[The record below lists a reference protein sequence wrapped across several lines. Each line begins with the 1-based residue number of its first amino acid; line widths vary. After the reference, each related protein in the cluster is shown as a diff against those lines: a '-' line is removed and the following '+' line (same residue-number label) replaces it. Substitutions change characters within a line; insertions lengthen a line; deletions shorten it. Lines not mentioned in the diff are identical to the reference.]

1 METNIGTSIASGR
14 ELRRTGDAV
23 RNEWLKRYIG
33 PPLAVFV
40 VSRLLLVIL
49 FSYAHRL
56 LPSPHIRANRSL
68 LPHTDPLWALGN
80 WARPWFRFDTG
91 WYVGVAQHGY
101 HWGTAGRANTNFL
114 PLYPALIRALQPL
127 TLGSAWLSSWLV
139 ANLACLAAFIL
150 LWRWAIERFPAE
162 TAMRALLL
170 TVCFPFAFFLST
182 PYAEP
187 LFLSLALAAFLL
199 AEHDRWPL
207 AILAA
212 ALSTITRPVGLAV
225 VLGLIAFA
233 LARRRYPQAAISLL
247 ALLPLL
253 CFAGYLANEFGQPL
267 GFLAVHSYGW
277 VHPSGGVVHT
287 IAAQFHTKLSP
298 FDRVDAA
305 LAGIFLGSAVLVW
318 RRLGPGYAV
327 YVAVGVLLP
336 LAHGLVAI
344 ERYVVVLFPA
354 TAAWAGIERRALQA
368 GIFMLSVL
376 GLILASL
383 MYAAGYTLI

>member
-1 METNIGTSIASGR
+1 METNIGTGVACGR
-14 ELRRTGDAV
+14 ELPQTGDAT
-23 RNEWLKRYIG
+23 RSDWLQRYIW

-40 VSRLLLVIL
+40 VSRLLLLIL
-49 FSYAHRL
+49 FACAHRL
-56 LPSPHIRANRSL
+56 LPSPHILANQPL
-68 LPHTDPLWALGN
+68 LPPGDPLWALGN

-127 TLGSAWLSSWLV
+127 TLGSAWLSSWVV

-150 LWRWAIERFPAE
+150 LWRWALGRFPTE
-162 TAMRALLL
+162 TAMRALVL

-199 AEHDRWPL
+199 AEQDRWPL
-207 AILAA
+207 AIVAA
-212 ALSTITRPVGLAV
+212 GMSTITRPVGLAV
-225 VLGLIAFA
+225 VLALIAFA
-233 LARRRYPQAAISLL
+233 LARGRYREAVASLL

-253 CFAGYLANEFGQPL
+253 CFAGYLAIEFGRPL

-277 VHPSGGVVHT
+277 VPPSGGVLHT

-305 LAGIFLGSAVLVW
+305 LAAIFLGSAVLVW
-318 RRLGPGYAV
+318 RRLGPGYAI

-354 TAAWAGIERRALQA
+354 MAAWAGIERRALQA
-368 GIFMLSVL
+368 AIFMLSVL

-383 MYAAGYTLI
+383 MYAAGYTVI